1 MYKYFLKMRIVL
13 HSICFFMAVVFS
25 LNATAQKT
33 LNEGTFTY
41 SITIESAN
49 GEKKVANALNGAT
62 LTLYITKDKSRT
74 EIVNTLGTEATFFDA
89 KIGKGYLLR
98 EYSAQ
103 KLMITVNADNWAQ
116 KNKVNNNLVFKTDDE
131 TVSIAGYACKKAT
144 ATTPDGKNY
153 TVYFDPS
160 VTLANKTYNNAFPQ
174 LQGLPVQYELQS
186 GNLIFKYTLSKNS
199 ADAVAINKFEIP
211 KTGFRVMTFEEN
223 QQLKKGE

>member
-1 MYKYFLKMRIVL
+1 MKIVL
-13 HSICFFMAVVFS
+13 HSICFFISIVFS
-25 LNATAQKT
+25 TSSFAQKIM
-33 LNEGTFTY
+33 NEGTLTY
-41 SITIESAN
+41 GISIESAN
-49 GEKKVANALNGAT
+49 EEKKMINALNGAI

-74 EIVNTLGTEATFFDA
+74 EIVNTLGTQATFFDA

-116 KNKVNNNLVFKTDDE
+116 KNKVNNNLSFKIEDGTI
-131 TVSIAGYACKKAT
+131 TIGGYTCKKAT
-144 ATTPDGKNY
+144 ATAADGKNY

-186 GNLIFKYTLSKNS
+186 GNLTFKYTLSKNS
-199 ADAVAINKFEIP
+199 ADVVAINKFETP
-211 KTGFRVMTFEEN
+211 KAGYRIMTFEEN

>member
-1 MYKYFLKMRIVL
+1 MYKYFKMKIAL
-13 HSICFFMAVVFS
+13 HNICFFMAVVFS
-25 LNATAQKT
+25 LNVSAQKT
-33 LNEGTFTY
+33 LSEGVLTY

-131 TVSIAGYACKKAT
+131 TVSIAGYTCKKAM
-144 ATTPDGKNY
+144 ATTTDGKNY
-153 TVYFDPS
+153 TVYFDPNI
-160 VTLANKTYNNAFPQ
+160 TMANKTYNNAFPQ

-199 ADAVAINKFEIP
+199 TDGVAINKFETP
-211 KTGFRVMTFEEN
+211 KAGFRVMTFEEN

>member
-1 MYKYFLKMRIVL
+1 MKRLL
-13 HSICFFMAVVFS
+13 LSICVFTGLFFS
-25 LNATAQKT
+25 NNAFAQKV
-33 LNEGTFTY
+33 LFEGILTY
-41 SITIESAN
+41 NISIETAN

-62 LTLYITKDKSRT
+62 LTLYLAKDKSRT
-74 EIVNTLGTEATFFDA
+74 EVVNTLGTEATFFDA
-89 KIGKGYLLR
+89 KMGKGYLLR

-103 KLMITVNADNWAQ
+103 KLMITVSADNWVQ

-131 TVSIAGYACKKAT
+131 TVSIAGYTCKKAT
-144 ATTPDGKNY
+144 ANTGDGKNY

-199 ADAVAINKFEIP
+199 ADAAAVNKFETP
-211 KTGFRVMTFEEN
+211 KTGYRVMTFEEN

>member
-1 MYKYFLKMRIVL
+1 MYKYFFKMKIVL
-13 HSICFFMAVVFS
+13 HSVCLFISIVFS
-25 LNATAQKT
+25 MNVFAQK
-33 LNEGTFTY
+33 NFAEGTLTY
-41 SITIESAN
+41 TISIETAN
-49 GEKKVANALNGAT
+49 GEKKVENALNGAT

-74 EIVNTLGTEATFFDA
+74 EIVNTLGSQVTFFDA

-98 EYSAQ
+98 EYIAQ

-131 TVSIAGYACKKAT
+131 TVSIGGYSCKKAT
-144 ATTPDGKNY
+144 AITADGKNY

-174 LQGLPVQYELQS
+174 LQGLPVQYEMQS

-199 ADAVAINKFEIP
+199 ADAVAINKFETP
-211 KTGFRVMTFEEN
+211 KTGFRIMTFEEN

>member
-1 MYKYFLKMRIVL
+1 MKLVL
-13 HSICFFMAVVFS
+13 HSICFFISVFFS
-25 LNATAQKT
+25 MNVFAQKT
-33 LNEGTFTY
+33 MNEGTLTY
-41 SITIESAN
+41 GISIESAN
-49 GEKKVANALNGAT
+49 EEKKMDNALNGAI

-74 EIVNTLGTEATFFDA
+74 EIVNTLGTQATFFDA

-116 KNKVNNNLVFKTDDE
+116 KNKVNNNLSFKIEEGT
-131 TVSIAGYACKKAT
+131 TTIGGYTCKKAT
-144 ATTPDGKNY
+144 ATAVDGKNY

-186 GNLIFKYTLSKNS
+186 GNLTFKYTLSKNS
-199 ADAVAINKFEIP
+199 ADAVAINKFETP
-211 KTGFRVMTFEEN
+211 KAGYRIMTFEEN

>member
-1 MYKYFLKMRIVL
+1 MYKYFIKMKITL
-13 HSICFFMAVVFS
+13 HSVCFFIAVVFS
-25 LNATAQKT
+25 LNVFAQKT
-33 LNEGTFTY
+33 LSEGILTY
-41 SITIESAN
+41 SISIETAN

-62 LTLYITKDKSRT
+62 LTLYLNKDKSRT
-74 EIVNTLGTEATFFDA
+74 EVVNTLGTEATFFDT
-89 KIGKGYLLR
+89 KMGKGYLLR

-131 TVSIAGYACKKAT
+131 TVSIGGYTCKKAT
-144 ATTPDGKNY
+144 ATTADGKNY

-186 GNLIFKYTLSKNS
+186 GNLIFKYTLTKNS
-199 ADAVAINKFEIP
+199 ADAVAINKFETP

>member
-1 MYKYFLKMRIVL
+1 MKTVL
-13 HSICFFMAVVFS
+13 HSVCFLIAVVFS
-25 LNATAQKT
+25 LNGFAQKT
-33 LNEGTFTY
+33 LNEGILTY
-41 SITIESAN
+41 NISIETAN

-74 EIVNTLGTEATFFDA
+74 EVVNTLGTEATFFDA

-116 KNKVNNNLVFKTDDE
+116 KNKTNNNLVFKTDNE
-131 TVSIAGYACKKAT
+131 TVSIGSYACRKAT
-144 ATTPDGKNY
+144 ATTADGKNY

-160 VTLANKTYNNAFPQ
+160 ITLANKTYNSAFPQ

-186 GNLIFKYTLSKNS
+186 GNLIFKYTLTKNS
-199 ADAVAINKFEIP
+199 ADVIATNKFEIP
-211 KTGFRVMTFEEN
+211 KTGFRSMTFEEN

>member
-1 MYKYFLKMRIVL
+1 MYKYFLKMKIVL

-25 LNATAQKT
+25 MNVFAQKT
-33 LNEGTFTY
+33 LSEGTLTY
-41 SITIESAN
+41 SISIESAN
-49 GEKKVANALNGAT
+49 EEKKVANALNGAI

-74 EIVNTLGTEATFFDA
+74 EIVNTLGTQATFFDA

-131 TVSIAGYACKKAT
+131 TVSIAGYTCKKAT
-144 ATTPDGKNY
+144 ATAADGKNY

-186 GNLIFKYTLSKNS
+186 GNLTFKYTLSKNS
-199 ADAVAINKFEIP
+199 ADAVAINKFETP
-211 KTGFRVMTFEEN
+211 KSGYRIMTFEEN